1 MILLKVRGL
10 KAYYE
15 VRGGYVKA
23 VDGVSIN
30 LEEDVILGVAG
41 ESGCGKSTLANALM
55 MNIKPPLRLVEGIV
69 EINGITISKM
79 DKDFLKKN
87 VWGKLV
93 SLIPQSALNAL
104 MPTMKIKD
112 FIIEVVKQH
121 EELDESEIVSMA
133 EKRFEELGLP
143 VTALNLYPHELSGG
157 MRQRVCI
164 AMSICL
170 NPKLVFADEPIT
182 GLDVVMQK
190 LNLQTLGDLRDK
202 FGITVVMVAHDMA
215 CHAEI
220 CDRICIMYAG
230 KVLEIGSTFDIFSDP
245 LHPYTKGLLSAVPS
259 LEKKDLKGIPG
270 LAPSPL
276 EWPSGCRFHP
286 RCSYRMKIC
295 EEQEPI
301 LKEVQPGR
309 SVACFLYGGE

>member
-1 MILLKVRGL
+1 MNSLNPVIKIEEQMI
-10 KAYYE
+10 
-15 VRGGYVKA
+15 
-23 VDGVSIN
+23 DG
-30 LEEDVILGVAG
+30 ILSHSDLSYHEAK
-41 ESGCGKSTLANALM
+41 ELAL
-55 MNIKPPLRLVEGIV
+55 
-69 EINGITISKM
+69 
-79 DKDFLKKN
+79 
-87 VWGKLV
+87 
-93 SLIPQSALNAL
+93 SALNSVG
-104 MPTMKIKD
+104 MPPD
-112 FIIEVVKQH
+112 V
-121 EELDESEIVSMA
+121 
-133 EKRFEELGLP
+133 LGM
-143 VTALNLYPHELSGG
+143 YPHELSGG

-170 NPKLVFADEPIT
+170 NTKLVFADEPIT

-230 KVLEIGSTFDIFSDP
+230 KILEVGSTFDIFSDP

-295 EEQEPI
+295 EEQEPV
-301 LKEVQPGR
+301 LKEVLPGR

>member
-1 MILLKVRGL
+1 MNTILEVENLKVYFKTILGDA
-10 KAYYE
+10 KS
-15 VRGGYVKA
+15 
-23 VDGVSIN
+23 VDGVS
-30 LEEDVILGVAG
+30 LKVFEGEILGIAG
-41 ESGCGKSTLANALM
+41 ESGCGKSTLVEGVLK
-55 MNIKPPLRLVEGIV
+55 IYKPPCYIPEGKVYYKGIELLSLPEEEFRRLRWKELSYVPQGSMNSLNPVIKIEEQMIDGIMSH
-69 EINGITISKM
+69 TDISYREAKE
-79 DKDFLKKN
+79 LA
-87 VWGKLV
+87 L
-93 SLIPQSALNAL
+93 SALNSVG
-104 MPTMKIKD
+104 MPPDVLEM
-112 FIIEVVKQH
+112 
-121 EELDESEIVSMA
+121 
-133 EKRFEELGLP
+133 
-143 VTALNLYPHELSGG
+143 YPHELSGG

-170 NPKLVFADEPIT
+170 NPKIVFADEPIT

-190 LNLQTLGDLRDK
+190 LNLQTLGDLRDR

-230 KVLEIGSTFDIFSDP
+230 KILEVGSTFDIFSDP

-259 LEKKDLKGIPG
+259 LEKRELKGIPG

-286 RCSYRMKIC
+286 RCSYKMKIC